1 LCVFL
6 KDQHGYH
13 GTIRFHAKDILKNGI
28 NLERGFPKSD
38 FGPGFYVGND
48 YEFCKEKA
56 LQVQKN
62 AELKYEKDVKELKR
76 LSKQPSTPK
85 EEIQKVKARVDESK
99 MILDDSEP
107 VVLVY
112 EVNMEDFPC
121 IDLTLQKSL
130 KPFYDVV
137 GYYR

>member
-1 LCVFL
+1 M
-6 KDQHGYH
+6 YH
-13 GTIRFHAKDILKNGI
+13 GTTRQHSKDILKNGI
-28 NLERGFPKSD
+28 ILNRGFPKSD
-38 FGPGFYVGND
+38 FGQGFYLGND
-48 YEFCKEKA
+48 YEFCKQKA
-56 LQVQKN
+56 LQVQIN
-62 AELKYEKDVKELKR
+62 AKMKHAENVKELKR

-99 MILDDSEP
+99 KILDDSEP

-112 EVNMEDFPC
+112 EVNMEDFSC